1 MPNADQGEDE
11 HLFENALESDFAGQ
25 LLVHHGAH
33 DAGDVVDDYES
44 QKRVKQAVTS
54 SQEPSEPAANTG
66 EHHLNGRPEFFHIV
80 CPPLNLKMSMKKVTP
95 KRHAFPIA

>member
-1 MPNADQGEDE
+1 MPDADQGEDE

-44 QKRVKQAVTS
+44 QKRIKQAVTS
-54 SQEPSEPAANTG
+54 SQEPSQPAADTG
-66 EHHLNGRPEFFHIV
+66 EYHLNGRPEFFHVV
-80 CPPLNLKMSMKKVTP
+80 CPPLKLKMGMKKVTP
-95 KRHAFPIA
+95 ERHTFPIA